1 MAKACCG
8 GTAQF
13 DGQSKAYRQ
22 ILWVVIAL
30 NAVMF
35 GVEIVA
41 GALAGSQALLADALD
56 FGADSATYG
65 LSLAVIGWPLVWR
78 SRAALIKS
86 ASLAAMGL
94 FVLGSTL
101 YQTLVLATPDGAVMG
116 VVGFAALAVNVTAA
130 LLLMRYRDGDA
141 NVRSVWLCSRNDAIG
156 NVAVMLAA
164 GAVAVTGSAWPD
176 LIVAFAMAS
185 LFLSSSW
192 QILVQSRQEI
202 SGTPRHAHG
211 AE

>member
-1 MAKACCG
+1 VH
-8 GTAQF
+8 F
-13 DGQSKAYRQ
+13 DGQSDSYRR
-22 ILWVVIAL
+22 ILWIVIAL

-35 GVEIVA
+35 GVEIIA
-41 GALAGSQALLADALD
+41 GTLAGSQALLADALD

-78 SRAALIKS
+78 ARAALLKS
-86 ASLAAMGL
+86 LSLAAMG
-94 FVLGSTL
+94 FFILGSTI
-101 YQTLVLATPDGAVMG
+101 YQMLVLAPPDEAVMG
-116 VVGFAALAVNVTAA
+116 AVGVAALAVNVTAI
-130 LLLMRYRDGDA
+130 LLLMRYRNGDA

-156 NVAVMLAA
+156 NVAVMGA
-164 GAVAVTGSAWPD
+164 AVAVAMTGSAWPD

-192 QILVQSRQEI
+192 QIVRQSLGEMRSPTMQ
-202 SGTPRHAHG
+202 A